1 MALLHHRTNIV
12 GQVQDYT
19 MERNYLSLLN
29 AFNIKRSI
37 VEELRYFLNESLAL
51 LNLYNNFK
59 LL

>member
-1 MALLHHRTNIV
+1 
-12 GQVQDYT
+12 